1 MVGEGT
7 LHEEC
12 ARIFRR
18 NKGPRDPADLDG
30 APGAVEIKD
39 GDVVSCR
46 IDGFEPLSNPV
57 VRR

>member
-1 MVGEGT
+1 MRSALASFGGIKE
-7 LHEEC
+7 
-12 ARIFRR
+12 
-18 NKGPRDPADLDG
+18 PRDPGDLDE

>member
-18 NKGPRDPADLDG
+18 NKEPRDPGDLDR

-46 IDGFEPLSNPV
+46 IEGFEPLSNPV